1 MKHAFDN
8 NDDQILS
15 GLQSV
20 GGDQNAPLSNG
31 PAPEGPASQGA
42 LGAPAPAG
50 GDSGPELAAGQT
62 YYDMWNEASE
72 EDQQANLD
80 EFEKQLGAHG
90 TGVIAK
96 VNEIASNAMAEKDGK
111 TLNLLLKWGWKPDNE
126 RPAFDPSAEGGQ

>member
-15 GLQSV
+15 GLQAV
-20 GGDQNAPLSNG
+20 GGDQNAPLSDG

-50 GDSGPELAAGQT
+50 GGSTELAAGQT

-80 EFEKQLGAHG
+80 EMEKQLGAHG

-111 TLNLLLKWGWKPDNE
+111 TLNLLLKWGWKPPEE
-126 RPAFDPSAEGGQ
+126 RPAFDPASMGGQ